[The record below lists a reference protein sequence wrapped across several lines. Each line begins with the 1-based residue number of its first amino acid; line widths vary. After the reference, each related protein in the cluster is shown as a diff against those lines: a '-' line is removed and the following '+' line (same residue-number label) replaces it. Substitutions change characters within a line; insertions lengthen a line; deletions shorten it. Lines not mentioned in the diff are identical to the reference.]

1 MDMIQLEKCINEYG
15 KDIYSFCSQITC
27 NKQEAEDLYQD
38 TFLKAVELGEKI
50 NYEKNPKS
58 YLVSIA
64 LRIWKNRKRKFA
76 WRKRIAGMVEL
87 VEEAVSEEELGKEGG
102 TEDIILE
109 KEWKEQVRKAVN
121 KLDEKYRIP
130 VYLYYTLELP
140 IGQIGKIMKL
150 PDGTVKSRLHKA
162 RKLLKKELE
171 VVLDETET

>member
-50 NYEKNPKS
+50 DYEKNPKS

-64 LRIWKNRKRKFA
+64 LRIWKNKKRKFA
-76 WRKRIAGMVEL
+76 WRNRIAGMVEL
-87 VEEAVSEEELGKEGG
+87 VEEAVSKEKLGKEGSA
-102 TEDIILE
+102 EEIFLE
-109 KEWKEQVRKAVN
+109 KEWKEQVKNAVD

-130 VYLYYTLELP
+130 VYLYYTLEFS

-171 VVLDETET
+171 VVLDET